1 MEREIQ
7 TMRIYSLENIK
18 VRTTRDRQPY
28 EGPTRATKDIISII
42 SSFQVITQFDTR
54 FHHYTACVYSMERGI
69 QTMRIY
75 SLEEFQ
81 NADKA
86 RSTALQ
92 IAYRSHQICN
102 LPYLVSVL

>member
-18 VRTTRDRQPY
+18 VRTPRDRQPY

-54 FHHYTACVYSMERGI
+54 FHHYTACVYSMEREI

-75 SLEEFQ
+75 FLEEIQ
-81 NADKA
+81 SADNA
-86 RSTALQ
+86 RSTAL
-92 IAYRSHQICN
+92 
-102 LPYLVSVL
+102 